1 MSAIFSPDCRDI
13 LLLSARRQSR
23 RADNKRYS
31 RKREKASNKLRKL
44 GVNQK
49 LAISSYEVSN
59 KIIFLN
65 WLSLQKEIN

>member
-1 MSAIFSPDCRDI
+1 MYFTPPPFCRYI
-13 LLLSARRQSR
+13 LFFAPGRQPP

-44 GVNQK
+44 DVNQK

-59 KIIFLN
+59 KIIFIN